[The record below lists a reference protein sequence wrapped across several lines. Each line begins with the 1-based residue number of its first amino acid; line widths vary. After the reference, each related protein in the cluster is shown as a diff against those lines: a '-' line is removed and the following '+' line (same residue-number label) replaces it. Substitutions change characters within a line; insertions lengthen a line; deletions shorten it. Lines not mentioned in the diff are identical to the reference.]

1 MAKNRVGRPAKIEEP
16 ATETNGARPKK
27 MDMVRGA
34 LATLGPDAKPEK
46 IHEHILTTY
55 NEDLPK
61 TIISNYKSNIKRK
74 GEVVSTAGSPGRP
87 GRKPAGNGE
96 IRIDDLETVRSL
108 VGRLGADHV
117 RRLVDV
123 LS

>member
-16 ATETNGARPKK
+16 ATESDGTSLSK
-27 MDMVRGA
+27 MDKVKAA
-34 LATLGPDAKPEK
+34 LATLGSNAKPEA
-46 IHEHILTTY
+46 IHEHILTTF
-55 NEDLPK
+55 NTDLPK

-74 GEVVSTAGSPGRP
+74 GGGLLRSSGKP
-87 GRKPAGNGE
+87 GRKPAGGGD
-96 IRIDDLETVRSL
+96 IRIDDLEAVRAL
-108 VGRLGADHV
+108 VSRLGAAHV

>member
-1 MAKNRVGRPAKIEEP
+1 MAKNRVGRPSKTEEP
-16 ATETNGARPKK
+16 AAEGDTSNLSK
-27 MDMVRGA
+27 MDKVKAA
-34 LATLGPDAKPEK
+34 LAALGANAKPEK

-55 NEDLPK
+55 KTDLPK

-74 GEVVSTAGSPGRP
+74 GGVLVRSNGKP
-87 GRKPAGNGE
+87 GRKPASNGD

-108 VGRLGADHV
+108 VGRLGAAHV

>member
-16 ATETNGARPKK
+16 AIEGNGARPKK

-74 GEVVSTAGSPGRP
+74 GGVLVRSSGKP
-87 GRKPAGNGE
+87 GRKPASSGE
-96 IRIDDLETVRSL
+96 IRIDDLEAVRSL
-108 VGRLGADHV
+108 VGRLGAAHV